1 MLLAPCDS
9 RLSNW
14 SCFSAHSWTKSFSSS
29 SSVLS
34 LLVHGWRRCT
44 GRRRWGWC
52 RHWAIFAEL
61 EGFWQRVSTRGR
73 RRWAGISSIIKHGSI
88 LVDIVQI
95 LLHITCLI
103 ISELKHP
110 RYCFPKFVSIW
121 PSPEV
126 VDGIFEVCPSA
137 TKFCP
142 LVNKPVA
149 LGFSLWWRI
158 FDIYK
163 QFCPLLLHFVLSC
176 WSIKRWTSGACGGR
190 GSGVQAHPSHPP
202 PAPPYGPESS

>member
-73 RRWAGISSIIKHGSI
+73 RKWAGISSIIKHVGAWQRIDSSWWI
-88 LVDIVQI
+88 LWIFVRKKLVERAGIRVVAKWERDLKFYNKVFSMR
-95 LLHITCLI
+95 LCY
-103 ISELKHP
+103 ISPVKS
-110 RYCFPKFVSIW
+110 FP
-121 PSPEV
+121 
-126 VDGIFEVCPSA
+126 
-137 TKFCP
+137 
-142 LVNKPVA
+142 N
-149 LGFSLWWRI
+149 
-158 FDIYK
+158 
-163 QFCPLLLHFVLSC
+163 
-176 WSIKRWTSGACGGR
+176 
-190 GSGVQAHPSHPP
+190 
-202 PAPPYGPESS
+202 